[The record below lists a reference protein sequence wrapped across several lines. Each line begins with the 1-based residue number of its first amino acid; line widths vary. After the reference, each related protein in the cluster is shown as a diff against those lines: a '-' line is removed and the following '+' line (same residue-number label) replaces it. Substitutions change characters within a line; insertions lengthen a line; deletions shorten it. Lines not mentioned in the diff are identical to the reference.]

1 MNKNT
6 ITELELQ
13 VNDFTQSELTRNE
26 QLRKFMSQQR
36 DTLICGGFGERLA
49 VKNKCLVIY
58 RGEQEP
64 IELYPDSHGVKTIIY
79 LLLVG
84 TISLPALRWIQRE
97 KIQLLVI
104 NEFGETTLMS
114 SEETKNHALRA
125 RQYSLPED
133 EQLAYA
139 RYILKQKIEA
149 QAQTLEKHASTLN
162 NTAFLAGD
170 MRANAAW
177 FNLPE
182 NLQEQ
187 ARRQNIPVRK
197 RYMQIEAIAA
207 DLYFNAWK
215 SVSIKWSK
223 KDMKRLPLYWREFH
237 ARRDYDKKNAHHAH
251 HPVNALLNFAYG
263 LLSARIELA
272 CKAEGLEVDLGILHS
287 MKKNRASL
295 ICDLIEPLR
304 GMMDDIV
311 LSYLE
316 KYTLTLGDFVT
327 EENGMVKLAV
337 HFAKLF
343 AAHVSKAID
352 NQAIHS
358 VIQEYCDFLLAEK
371 AMENVA

>member
-1 MNKNT
+1 MKQNT
-6 ITELELQ
+6 TNELELQ

-26 QLRKFMSQQR
+26 QLRKFMSQQK
-36 DTLICGGFGERLA
+36 DTLVCGGFGERLA
-49 VKNKCLVIY
+49 VKNKCLMIY
-58 RGEQEP
+58 RGAQEP

-125 RQYSLPED
+125 RQYSLPEE

-139 RYILKQKIEA
+139 RYLLKQKIEA
-149 QAQTLEKHASTLN
+149 QAQTLEKHTTSLN
-162 NTAFLAGD
+162 NTTFLAHD

-177 FNLPE
+177 YNLPD

-187 ARRQNIPVRK
+187 ANHLHEPIRK

-207 DLYFNAWK
+207 DLYFDAWK
-215 SVSIKWSK
+215 SISIKWQK
-223 KDMKRLPLYWREFH
+223 KQQARVPHYWHEFH
-237 ARRDYDKKNAHHAH
+237 ARRDYGKKNAHHAH
-251 HPVNALLNFAYG
+251 HPINALLNFAYG
-263 LLSARIELA
+263 LLSARLEMA
-272 CKAEGLEVDLGILHS
+272 CKVAGLEIDLGILHS
-287 MKKNRASL
+287 MKERRASL

-304 GMMDDIV
+304 GMIDDIV
-311 LSYLE
+311 LSYVE
-316 KYTLTLGDFVT
+316 KYTLSLGDFIT
-327 EENGMVKLAV
+327 EENGRVKLAV
-337 HFAKLF
+337 DFAKLF

-352 NQAIHS
+352 NQAIHT

-371 AMENVA
+371 PLARVA